1 MTSPL
6 ARTALLTLVA
16 AVLWMALTL
25 AGRPPTTQP
34 DTGSRSAVAA
44 LTSGSVPRATAALP
58 AGFAADLG
66 YTPVVEDGRLV
77 NPTGSCSSPVP
88 LPAEFEGPCRQHD
101 LGYDLL
107 RHAAHVDG
115 ALPPGS
121 RQALDAQ
128 LTRSA
133 VASCAAREGIS
144 RTWCTSWAHIA
155 GFFVRANSVRQ
166 HDVAPLPEDAAS
178 TAAMAS
184 GAVALVGTGSTLA
197 LGGRRLMGRQPTLQ
211 NPRVLESCIRR
222 RAGRWTAGVPL
233 PRVSGAA
240 SVAVGLLLSLSP
252 AHLPHGPLLQGALT
266 AVLVGGCVTLT
277 RLLRPA
283 VPRLVGRARSV
294 GLLVVAVG
302 SAGTVAWAQGALS
315 ARRAGVGLPGTDVT
329 WWAGVGA
336 VVVAA
341 WLVVRSLRW
350 GWARRRTAWRPA
362 LVVGIVSGM
371 VLSGGPVHGAPTSPE
386 NRVLLSA
393 SPVGAVRVYAGLRE
407 GEAATARAQR
417 AATDLVRSGGLQRD
431 HIVIAV
437 PTGSGWIN
445 PNLVAGLERRF
456 GSRVATVGMQYDDSP
471 SWLAYLAHRDA
482 AEEAAG
488 EIFDAVTARVAALP
502 ADARPQVHV
511 VGESLGATAGQAIF
525 AGPGAARS
533 RQVCSVLWT
542 GTPGGHRV
550 GLPREASVAN
560 ADDPVVH
567 ASVRDLVVPPE
578 GDRRW
583 VPVVSA
589 VHDAADFI
597 GSLEVPDGSGHRYG
611 ADQAERLA
619 TC

>member
-6 ARTALLTLVA
+6 TRTALLTLVA
-16 AVLWMALTL
+16 AALWAALTL
-25 AGRPPTTQP
+25 AGRPPTTQSDP
-34 DTGSRSAVAA
+34 GSRSAVAA
-44 LTSGSVPRATAALP
+44 LTSGSVPRAAAALP
-58 AGFAADLG
+58 AGFAADVG

-184 GAVALVGTGSTLA
+184 GAVALVGTGGLLS
-197 LGGRRLMGRQPTLQ
+197 LGVARLRRLLAK
-211 NPRVLESCIRR
+211 RVES
-222 RAGRWTAGVPL
+222 L

-362 LVVGIVSGM
+362 LAVAIGSAA

-386 NRVLLSA
+386 DRVLLTP
-393 SPVGAVRVYAGLRE
+393 SPVGAVREYAGLRE

>member
-6 ARTALLTLVA
+6 TRTALLTLVA
-16 AVLWMALTL
+16 AALWAALTL
-25 AGRPPTTQP
+25 AGRPPTTDP
-34 DTGSRSAVAA
+34 DPGSRTAVAA
-44 LTSGSVPRATAALP
+44 LTSGSVPRAAAALP

-66 YTPVVEDGRLV
+66 YTPVVEEGRLV

-107 RHAAHVDG
+107 RHASHVDG

-133 VASCAAREGIS
+133 VASCAAREGVS
-144 RTWCTSWAHIA
+144 RTWCASWAHIA
-155 GFFVRANSVRQ
+155 GFFVRANSLRQ
-166 HDVAPLPEDAAS
+166 HDVAPDPEDAVS

-184 GAVALVGTGSTLA
+184 GAITLVGTGGVLA
-197 LGGRRLMGRQPTLQ
+197 LGVGRLRGRLAQ
-211 NPRVLESCIRR
+211 RVES
-222 RAGRWTAGVPL
+222 L

-240 SVAVGLLLSLSP
+240 AVAVGLLLSLSP
-252 AHLPHGPLLQGALT
+252 AHLPHGPLLQGGLS
-266 AVLVGGCVTLT
+266 AVLVGACVGLT

-283 VPRLVGRARSV
+283 VPRLVGRTRSA
-294 GLLVVAVG
+294 GLLVVALG
-302 SAGTVAWAQGALS
+302 SVGTVAWAQGALS
-315 ARRAGVGLPGTDVT
+315 ARRSAVGLPATDVT
-329 WWAGVGA
+329 WWVGVTA
-336 VVVAA
+336 VIVAA

-362 LVVGIVSGM
+362 LAVAIGSAA

-386 NRVLLSA
+386 DRVLLTS

-407 GEAATARAQR
+407 GEAATARAER
-417 AATDLVRSGGLQRD
+417 AAADLVRAGGLQRD

-471 SWLAYLAHRDA
+471 SWLAYLARRDA

-567 ASVRDLVVPPE
+567 ASVRDVVVPPE

-611 ADQAERLA
+611 ADQVERLA